1 MVKELEAL
9 MAAALP
15 EAAPNPPPPWETG
28 YLRERDVAAG
38 MRAPAAEPFVA
49 SMQATEFQAPR
60 RWPILRE
67 NALTGYSPHQWGR
80 KR

>member
-38 MRAPAAEPFVA
+38 MRIPAWQ
-49 SMQATEFQAPR
+49 SHSSQACRPQNFR
-60 RWPILRE
+60 RRG
-67 NALTGYSPHQWGR
+67 AG
-80 KR
+80 